1 MGFAMTSKTKIS
13 TKDFSK
19 FSERFERGVAVA
31 RALDRRE
38 PLPFSKTVVEIDL
51 AAFSRTLTQKRL
63 ALFDLVKRDRYSV
76 TELAEKTGRDP
87 SAVRRDVELLESV
100 GMVRTVKEPNPG
112 HGTQRMVSAAA
123 KRFWMEAT

>member
-1 MGFAMTSKTKIS
+1 MKKKAKLTA
-13 TKDFSK
+13 KDFSA

-31 RALDRRE
+31 RALDRGE

-51 AAFSRTLTQKRL
+51 AAFSKTLTDKRV

-100 GMVRTVKEPNPG
+100 GMVRTVMEPNPG
-112 HGTQRMVSAAA
+112 HGTRRVVSAAA
-123 KRFWMEAT
+123 KRFWMEAA

>member
-1 MGFAMTSKTKIS
+1 MKKKSKITS
-13 TKDFSK
+13 KDFSA
-19 FSERFERGVAVA
+19 FTERFGRGLAVA
-31 RALDRRE
+31 RALDRGE

-51 AAFSRTLTQKRL
+51 AAFSKTLTEKRV

-76 TELAEKTGRDP
+76 TELADKTGRDP

-112 HGTQRMVSAAA
+112 HGTRRVVSAVA
-123 KRFWMEAT
+123 KRFWMEAA